1 MQDPSQRLAI
11 DGTETER
18 TLGFEDVAG
27 YENVVVRIL
36 RRRQIVCFVQE
47 ETKRIVNERNFI
59 EDIRQK

>member
-18 TLGFEDVAG
+18 TLGFEDDAG

-36 RRRQIVCFVQE
+36 RLKQIVCFVQE

-59 EDIRQK
+59 EDIRH